1 MKKLAVVG
9 CGGIGEYHLEHFLA
23 YDDVELVGFCD
34 IIRERG
40 EAFVQKAGR
49 GQAFECFR
57 TMYDAVKP
65 DMVFIC
71 VPPYCHGEIE
81 LETIN
86 RGIHMFVEKP
96 VTLDI
101 ALAEQ
106 IRDAAAKKGVI
117 TASGFQC
124 RYSNLIPATRAFVD
138 NNEIIYVGCERM
150 GGLPDVHWWRVKAL
164 SGGQI
169 VEQTVHQF
177 DMIRYIMGEVAEVSS
192 FAARGFVRDIPG
204 YDTDDVSVTALRFAS
219 GALGCVSTGCYA
231 LTGAA
236 YDSKITFSAKDARLD
251 HYIIEKVRVYGNYS
265 NEPETD
271 GLIFSG
277 DGTMRFGGGAVQ
289 ELSDDGNAGK
299 LCDRTFVDAVL
310 TGDASNIRSPYAD
323 AVKTLALTLAC
334 NRSISEGKPVQLP
347 V

>member
-1 MKKLAVVG
+1 
-9 CGGIGEYHLEHFLA
+9 
-23 YDDVELVGFCD
+23 
-34 IIRERG
+34 
-40 EAFVQKAGR
+40 
-49 GQAFECFR
+49 
-57 TMYDAVKP
+57 MYDAVKP

-81 LETIN
+81 METIA

-96 VTLDI
+96 VALDM
-101 ALAEQ
+101 ALAES
-106 IRDAAAKKGVI
+106 IRDAAAAKGVI

-124 RYSNLIPATRAFVD
+124 RYSNLVPATQAFVN

-150 GGLPDVHWWRVKAL
+150 GGLPDVHWWRVKDL
-164 SGGQI
+164 SGGQA

-177 DMIRYIMGEVAEVSS
+177 DMIRYIMGEVVEVSS
-192 FAARGFVRDIPG
+192 FAARGFIKDIPG
-204 YDTDDVSVTALRFAS
+204 YDTDDVSVNALRFAS

-251 HYIIEKVRVYGNYS
+251 HYIIERVRIYGNRE
-265 NEPETD
+265 NQPETG

-277 DGTMRFGGGAVQ
+277 DGAMRFGGSAVQ
-289 ELSDDGNAGK
+289 ELPDDGNAGR

-310 TGDASNIRSPYAD
+310 TGDASKIRSPYAD

-334 NRSISEGKPVQLP
+334 NRSMAERKPVRLS